1 MHAPPA
7 VVEPY
12 DDSWP
17 DTFRLL
23 ADQISG
29 GLSVRHRLEHVGSTA
44 VPGLAAKPIID
55 LDIVVATAADVAAAI
70 ADLATLGY
78 HHAGDLGITGR
89 EAFDPPEGWR
99 YHHLYVVQEGTQP
112 LRDHLDLRDFLRFH
126 PTHAQRY
133 GDEKLRLAPLLR
145 TDREAYGEAKRPLV
159 EELLVLA
166 RGGL

>member
-44 VPGLAAKPIID
+44 EPGLAAKPIID

-70 ADLATLGY
+70 ADLATLG
-78 HHAGDLGITGR
+78 
-89 EAFDPPEGWR
+89 
-99 YHHLYVVQEGTQP
+99 
-112 LRDHLDLRDFLRFH
+112 
-126 PTHAQRY
+126 
-133 GDEKLRLAPLLR
+133 
-145 TDREAYGEAKRPLV
+145 
-159 EELLVLA
+159 
-166 RGGL
+166 